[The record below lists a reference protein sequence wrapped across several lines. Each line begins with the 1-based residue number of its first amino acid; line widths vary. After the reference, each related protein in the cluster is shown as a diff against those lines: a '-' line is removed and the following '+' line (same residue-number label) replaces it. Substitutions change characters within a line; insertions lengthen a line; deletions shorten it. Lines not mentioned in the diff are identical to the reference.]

1 MREKIGYKD
10 LWIVYSIMSSFVRWV
25 LQFKND
31 DTAIGDVARDM
42 IADRGLKRT
51 WSYRTVIKHLDDR
64 GACDS
69 VYTIL
74 AEANQRY
81 RMMVSST

>member
-1 MREKIGYKD
+1 
-10 LWIVYSIMSSFVRWV
+10 MSSFVRWV

-31 DTAIGDVARDM
+31 DSAIGDVARDM
-42 IADRGLKRT
+42 MVDMDLKKT
-51 WSYRTVIKHLDDR
+51 WCYRTVIKHLDQR

-81 RMMVSST
+81 RMMVSAT